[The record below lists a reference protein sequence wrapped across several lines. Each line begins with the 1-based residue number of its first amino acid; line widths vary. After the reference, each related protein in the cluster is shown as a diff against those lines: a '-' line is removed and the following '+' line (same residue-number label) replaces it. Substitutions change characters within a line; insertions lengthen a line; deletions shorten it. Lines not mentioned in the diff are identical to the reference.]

1 LLFAS
6 QEDAHSFDLS
16 GSRVRGGVDAAVD
29 IGAAGAGDARGG
41 STRIAVGSMRAGAI
55 GGTSRPARSSIARRG
70 GGELGMAWRPWN
82 VATQNAALAAL
93 AVLAGAVAACLLL
106 RRLKQRTGHVK
117 QLDEHARNA
126 PGPFKR
132 SPLPT
137 RLRTHL
143 APAVSRTPAGLLCM
157 ESPNERPGT
166 ESKRK
171 GRGRKDRPRL
181 PMGWVQPAACSR
193 QDSSGIR
200 SDDYPQLSED
210 PIPFDLGADASVI
223 ATDKRGA
230 VEGIGLRRA
239 FECSQSFQELADEVN
254 KQSHASPAVTGCPLV
269 VGSFLKARDSGAEP
283 SPVLHDDYA
292 PHRRTPRHSYDDLQI
307 NSRSCFAV

>member
-1 LLFAS
+1 
-6 QEDAHSFDLS
+6 
-16 GSRVRGGVDAAVD
+16 
-29 IGAAGAGDARGG
+29 
-41 STRIAVGSMRAGAI
+41 MRAGAI

-117 QLDEHARNA
+117 QLDEHAR
-126 PGPFKR
+126 
-132 SPLPT
+132 
-137 RLRTHL
+137 
-143 APAVSRTPAGLLCM
+143 LLCM